1 MNNENN
7 KKRPVLLRKTH
18 SFSPKKKGKKKYCAA
33 ETKLLLQSEIRPP
46 IYIWI
51 VFTSIYIICNE
62 TCTCYLVYIEK
73 ENQHK
78 YI

>member
-7 KKRPVLLRKTH
+7 KKT
-18 SFSPKKKGKKKYCAA
+18 SFIEKNTFFFPQEKRKKYCAA